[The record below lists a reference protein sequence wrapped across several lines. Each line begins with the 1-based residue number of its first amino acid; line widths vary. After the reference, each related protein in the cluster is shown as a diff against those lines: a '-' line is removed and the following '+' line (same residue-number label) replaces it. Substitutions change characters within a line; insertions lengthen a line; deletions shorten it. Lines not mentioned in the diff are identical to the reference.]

1 MTDDELGKQ
10 RHPKDAPHN
19 DIEPEITKDSS
30 DTTFVSHYQDFLHD
44 VKHNVS
50 VRLENT
56 STKVN
61 LL

>member
-30 DTTFVSHYQDFLHD
+30 DTTFVSHYQDFLYD

-50 VRLENT
+50 VRFGKYCD
-56 STKVN
+56 KVN
-61 LL
+61 F